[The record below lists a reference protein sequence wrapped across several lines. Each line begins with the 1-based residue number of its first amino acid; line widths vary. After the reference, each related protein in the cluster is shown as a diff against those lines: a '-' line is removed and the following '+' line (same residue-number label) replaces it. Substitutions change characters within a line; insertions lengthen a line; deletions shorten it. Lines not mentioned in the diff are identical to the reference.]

1 MTEAGFATRSSSL
14 QRRNHSE
21 EKLWV
26 FFLSRLMQSST
37 QMVLVTT
44 SIALCAEAGGTQGF
58 CLGDFILATPSAPYA
73 VTYFSL
79 AWEKTQLEQQPI
91 TSEGV
96 EELKFLH

>member
-1 MTEAGFATRSSSL
+1 VQKQEGTR
-14 QRRNHSE
+14 
-21 EKLWV
+21 
-26 FFLSRLMQSST
+26 
-37 QMVLVTT
+37 
-44 SIALCAEAGGTQGF
+44 GF
-58 CLGDFILATPSAPYA
+58 CLGDFILTTPSAPYA